1 MADHSMTPERAR
13 EIVAAINNRALIT
26 IGIDQP
32 LLSIEGVTLAE
43 MLEAKAMVVAQNK
56 RAEAEA
62 RQRGGRYSISMVPDD
77 RLIAA
82 AYALQH
88 FAVSQEPILCL
99 PIRDFRA
106 SHAAIAV
113 VAVTPTED
121 DTADEEDG
129 L

>member
-13 EIVAAINNRALIT
+13 EILAAINNRALIT
-26 IGIDQP
+26 MGIDQP
-32 LLSIEGVTLAE
+32 LLSIEGVTLSE
-43 MLEAKAMVVAQNK
+43 MLEAKAMVVAQNE
-56 RAEAEA
+56 RAQADA
-62 RQRGGRYSISMVPDD
+62 QQNGGGYRIAVVPDD

-88 FAVSQEPILCL
+88 FAISRDPILCL
-99 PIRDFRA
+99 PIRDLRG